1 MRTNTLL
8 NSHCPHALSFSPPF
22 AVGEFP
28 SFSLHLH
35 ELPYLLIQ
43 QFSPWPTYNPP
54 QSNESP
60 LLQSNKFYQI
70 AYLENTGHELRLISY
85 LENLRVLL
93 PTLLLIQY
101 LNGLLVHLRWVNLY
115 LDT

>member
-1 MRTNTLL
+1 NTLL
-8 NSHCPHALSFSPPF
+8 NFHCPHALSFSLPF
-22 AVGEFP
+22 AVEESP

-35 ELPYLLIQ
+35 ELPYLLVQ
-43 QFSPWPTYNPP
+43 QFFPWPTYSLP
-54 QSNESP
+54 QSNASP

-70 AYLENTGHELRLISY
+70 ACLENTGHELRLKGY

-101 LNGLLVHLRWVNLY
+101 LIGLLVHLRWANLY
-115 LDT
+115 LDTL